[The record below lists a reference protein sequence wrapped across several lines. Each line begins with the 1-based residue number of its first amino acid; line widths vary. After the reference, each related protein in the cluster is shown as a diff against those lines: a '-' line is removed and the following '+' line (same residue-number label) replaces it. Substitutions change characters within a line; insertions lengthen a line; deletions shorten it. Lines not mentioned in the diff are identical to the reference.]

1 LSPLTSEH
9 KTKGDETAG
18 AKEMQNAY
26 AILTGTPTGEDQI
39 EDTSVTQTIILKW
52 IPEKHF
58 GKLCNGI
65 IRRKTGTIVE
75 LL

>member
-1 LSPLTSEH
+1 
-9 KTKGDETAG
+9 
-18 AKEMQNAY
+18 MQNAY